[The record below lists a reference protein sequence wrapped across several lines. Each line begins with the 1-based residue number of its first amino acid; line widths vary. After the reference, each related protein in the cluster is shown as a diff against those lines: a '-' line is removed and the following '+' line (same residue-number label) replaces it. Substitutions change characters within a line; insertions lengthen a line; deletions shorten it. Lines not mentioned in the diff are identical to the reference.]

1 MLILFLRAML
11 LYCFILVILRMTG
24 KRQVSDLEPYDLL
37 ITMSIADLA
46 SFAIADTS
54 IPLLYSIVPILALY
68 LVQQVIAKLCLHRR
82 SFRCFVC
89 GSPLVLIRDGVL
101 QEQMMKTANYTVTDL
116 CDHLRAR
123 DIFDME
129 SVSYAILETN
139 GGLSVMEKPL
149 KPGQQPGLPYML
161 ITNGE
166 LCLSAMD
173 TLGIQKNGLLK
184 ALRAMGVKKPREVF
198 YLQRMPEGTLRLQT
212 RSRYG
217 AVVKHLPAKEANA
230 CFFA

>member
-101 QEQMMKTANYTVTDL
+101 QEQMMKE
-116 CDHLRAR
+116 R
-123 DIFDME
+123 
-129 SVSYAILETN
+129 
-139 GGLSVMEKPL
+139 
-149 KPGQQPGLPYML
+149 
-161 ITNGE
+161 
-166 LCLSAMD
+166 
-173 TLGIQKNGLLK
+173 QK
-184 ALRAMGVKKPREVF
+184 
-198 YLQRMPEGTLRLQT
+198 QRR
-212 RSRYG
+212 
-217 AVVKHLPAKEANA
+217 
-230 CFFA
+230 

>member
-1 MLILFLRAML
+1 
-11 LYCFILVILRMTG
+11 
-24 KRQVSDLEPYDLL
+24 
-37 ITMSIADLA
+37 
-46 SFAIADTS
+46 
-54 IPLLYSIVPILALY
+54 
-68 LVQQVIAKLCLHRR
+68 
-82 SFRCFVC
+82 
-89 GSPLVLIRDGVL
+89 
-101 QEQMMKTANYTVTDL
+101 
-116 CDHLRAR
+116 
-123 DIFDME
+123 
-129 SVSYAILETN
+129 
-139 GGLSVMEKPL
+139 MEKPL

-184 ALRAMGVKKPREVF
+184 ALRAMGVKKPGEVF

-230 CFFA
+230 CFSA

>member
-68 LVQQVIAKLCLHRR
+68 LVQQVIAKLCLHSR

-116 CDHLRAR
+116 CDHLRPGIYLIWNPSPMPYWRPTVA
-123 DIFDME
+123 F
-129 SVSYAILETN
+129 
-139 GGLSVMEKPL
+139 PL
-149 KPGQQPGLPYML
+149 WKSPSSPGSSRGFPICLLPTGSCAFRPWIRWAY
-161 ITNGE
+161 
-166 LCLSAMD
+166 
-173 TLGIQKNGLLK
+173 
-184 ALRAMGVKKPREVF
+184 KKT
-198 YLQRMPEGTLRLQT
+198 G
-212 RSRYG
+212 S
-217 AVVKHLPAKEANA
+217 
-230 CFFA
+230 